1 MIELDRQNILD
12 ADFVEI
18 LSLLL
23 SNIGYDVDLFFNLL
37 LESESVQMLSFLMLL
52 FKTSNL
58 HRRFTNY
65 LPDGEFGAWSSRFA
79 AKIEKN
85 RHHLHFNPSA
95 LLRAI
100 ELSHC

>member
-1 MIELDRQNILD
+1 MVEFDRQNILD

-18 LSLLL
+18 MSLLL
-23 SNIGYDVDLFFNLL
+23 RNIGFDVDLFFNLL

-52 FKTSNL
+52 FKTSSL
-58 HRRFTNY
+58 QRRFTNY
-65 LPDGEFGAWSSRFA
+65 LPDGEFRVWSSRFA

-85 RHHLHFNPSA
+85 RQHLHFNPSA

-100 ELSHC
+100 ELSCS